1 MPYSDQDNK
10 LKPTLSRSEFEIH
23 FSPEQRLEAVAE
35 ILANIA
41 TRVIKKRH
49 GENTSK

>member
-10 LKPTLSRSEFEIH
+10 LKPTLSHSEFEIH

-35 ILANIA
+35 ILADIA
-41 TRVIKKRH
+41 IRVIKKRH
-49 GENTSK
+49 GQNTPK